1 MRGTHEEDEKR
12 KELDE
17 VRLTV
22 SRRIN
27 WRPLNEYTI
36 STKVQEKRTRP
47 PGVQEPQV
55 YNNEPSG
62 NKNGEELHGDFD
74 D

>member
-1 MRGTHEEDEKR
+1 VRGTHEEDEKR

>member
-1 MRGTHEEDEKR
+1 MRGTNEENEKR

-27 WRPLNEYTI
+27 WRPLNEYTT
-36 STKVQEKRTRP
+36 STIVQEKRTRP
-47 PGVQEPQV
+47 PGIQEPQV
-55 YNNEPSG
+55 YNNEPRG
-62 NKNGEELHGDFD
+62 NENGEELHGDFD